1 VKKNYTKHSDEI
13 KQQAIVIFATTQ
25 NLSETARALNLPKAT
40 VKTWI
45 DKKEV
50 KAQIE
55 QIQTEKRQDFA
66 EKATAIID
74 KGLELLDRR
83 LSTALDKQQELEKM
97 FDVVANDEDLTD
109 KQKQSLI
116 STIRTLELQKL
127 GEITTA
133 VGTLFDKRALAR
145 GESTSNTNLALSDA
159 DKLMLERIDK
169 RLNGGK

>member
-1 VKKNYTKHSDEI
+1 MKRNETKYSDEI

-25 NLSETARALNLPKAT
+25 NLSETARTLNIPKST
-40 VKTWI
+40 VKSWI
-45 DKKEV
+45 VKKDA
-50 KAQIE
+50 KE
-55 QIQTEKRQDFA
+55 QIVQISTEKRQDFA

-97 FDVVANDEDLTD
+97 IDIVSDDEKLTER
-109 KQKQSLI
+109 QKIGII
-116 STIRTLELQKL
+116 STIKQLELQKL

-145 GESTSNTNLALSDA
+145 GESTSNNITIEMSGELNDYA
-159 DKLMLERIDK
+159 D
-169 RLNGGK
+169 